1 MQKPGRKD
9 QMKLQEDDFNM
20 ERHGHFNFS
29 GVLNHIAMSIN
40 L

>member
-1 MQKPGRKD
+1 MQKPGPKD

-29 GVLNHIAMSIN
+29 GVLNHRAKSIN